1 MAIDAYLFGAGS
13 MLGWSLW
20 QARGAQDVT
29 AFCNRDPRAWPAG
42 IERGVHLDDEGD
54 VARLFAEHQP
64 RLIVH
69 CADVCDVEVCERAPE
84 FAHRVNVEGSR
95 ILVDHAP
102 ADARIVYCSSD
113 HVFGGDAGP
122 YDEGSATAPMFSS
135 LSDRLRA

>member
-42 IERGVHLDDEGD
+42 IARGVHLDDEGD

-69 CADVCDVEVCERAPE
+69 CADVCDVEVCERSPE
-84 FAHRVNVEGSR
+84 FAHRVNVEGTR

-102 ADARIVYCSSD
+102 ADARIRRTM
-113 HVFGGDAGP
+113 
-122 YDEGSATAPMFSS
+122 SATS
-135 LSDRLRA
+135 RAGT